1 MVIDRIKTQRVSEW
15 VRPQHIKFITIP
27 DDNDDG
33 DEREMITCNFSERIN
48 EWVSERESGTIL
60 SSILSTNLM
69 GTSSHR

>member
-1 MVIDRIKTQRVSEW
+1 M
-15 VRPQHIKFITIP
+15 RPQHIKFITIP

-33 DEREMITCNFSERIN
+33 DEREMITCNFIERIN